1 MVSVARI
8 VFYKCAVSLIK
19 LPVGKKSVCRSWVYT
34 VEMSLSIDFLCAE
47 CAAPDTDF
55 RQVTV
60 EPSCIVI

>member
-1 MVSVARI
+1 MIAVAG
-8 VFYKCAVSLIK
+8 VVLNMSTLTVTK

>member
-1 MVSVARI
+1 MIAVAG
-8 VFYKCAVSLIK
+8 VVLNMSTMTVTE
-19 LPVGKKSVCRSWVYT
+19 LPVGEKSVCRSWVYT